1 MTTFKELQKMRKLS
15 TKADYIK
22 TCKELNI
29 SISNSM
35 KKNEIEKILDDVN
48 VFSNILTNDEKKRLE
63 YKKNHNKKEKQKI
76 IDAPQVYICP
86 ASNKNMKI
94 SILNKFNGVNSW
106 AYNSN
111 ASPKCNF
118 LQKWNNMEIGS
129 LCVFGSKK
137 HGYTKAAYVIEK
149 KNLNTQEK
157 DWPFKGIDN
166 KKDWSYGFILSEP
179 FDINISKETIQENI
193 KQKTWQT
200 QILLDEKCANNL
212 KKILML

>member
-22 TCKELNI
+22 ICKELNI
-29 SISNSM
+29 PISNSM
-35 KKNEIEKILDDVN
+35 KKNEIEKILDDIN
-48 VFSNILTNDEKKRLE
+48 DFNILINNEKERLE
-63 YKKNHNKKEKQKI
+63 YKKSHNKKEKQKI

-86 ASNKNMKI
+86 ASNKNMEI
-94 SILNKFNGVNSW
+94 SIINRFNGEYMW
-106 AYNSN
+106 AYN

-129 LCVFGSKK
+129 LCVFGSKF

-149 KNLNTQEK
+149 KNLNTEEK
-157 DWPFKGIDN
+157 DWPFKGIDKDN
-166 KKDWSYGFILSEP
+166 QKDWSYGFILSEP
-179 FDINISKETIQENI
+179 FDINISKKTIQDNI
-193 KQKTWQT
+193 RQKNWLT